1 MAAPGALLAALGWP
15 KWCWEALG
23 WLLAGPSGPQVVLG
37 WPWPRPLVD
46 PASPQPRG
54 PRAPVRI
61 HCIDILDA
69 RRGAL
74 KRPPSRASFRRTV
87 VPSYRRSDVQKCRC
101 AAIPMLR
108 PKRRSKSEPEAE
120 DFRRAEAQ
128 DLRATVQQL
137 RTKPK
142 ATKPKGQDLT
152 AKAQDHRAKEETEL
166 KPQS

>member
-1 MAAPGALLAALGWP
+1 
-15 KWCWEALG
+15 
-23 WLLAGPSGPQVVLG
+23 
-37 WPWPRPLVD
+37 
-46 PASPQPRG
+46 
-54 PRAPVRI
+54 
-61 HCIDILDA
+61 
-69 RRGAL
+69 
-74 KRPPSRASFRRTV
+74 
-87 VPSYRRSDVQKCRC
+87 
-101 AAIPMLR
+101 MLR

-152 AKAQDHRAKEETEL
+152 AKAQDHRAKEETVSQGKKEETEL

>member
-1 MAAPGALLAALGWP
+1 MFYVFRPLKRIKFPGFQPLAPGTPRTAQNRQPPANRY
-15 KWCWEALG
+15 
-23 WLLAGPSGPQVVLG
+23 PQIC
-37 WPWPRPLVD
+37 R
-46 PASPQPRG
+46 
-54 PRAPVRI
+54 
-61 HCIDILDA
+61 LDA

>member
-1 MAAPGALLAALGWP
+1 MGGAKA
-15 KWCWEALG
+15 
-23 WLLAGPSGPQVVLG
+23 
-37 WPWPRPLVD
+37 
-46 PASPQPRG
+46 
-54 PRAPVRI
+54 
-61 HCIDILDA
+61 
-69 RRGAL
+69 
-74 KRPPSRASFRRTV
+74 PPSRASFRRTV

-120 DFRRAEAQ
+120 DFRRIEAQ

-142 ATKPKGQDLT
+142 ATKPKGQDLI

>member
-1 MAAPGALLAALGWP
+1 MFQLFA
-15 KWCWEALG
+15 K
-23 WLLAGPSGPQVVLG
+23 
-37 WPWPRPLVD
+37 
-46 PASPQPRG
+46 
-54 PRAPVRI
+54 
-61 HCIDILDA
+61 IDMQRDVPHIYIYIYILDA

-152 AKAQDHRAKEETEL
+152 AKAQDHRAEEETEL

>member
-1 MAAPGALLAALGWP
+1 M
-15 KWCWEALG
+15 
-23 WLLAGPSGPQVVLG
+23 
-37 WPWPRPLVD
+37 
-46 PASPQPRG
+46 
-54 PRAPVRI
+54 
-61 HCIDILDA
+61 LDA
-69 RRGAL
+69 RWGAL